1 MNEYRDKAQDKD
13 WERIS
18 ELLREADCVPDAPD
32 CRASVM
38 ARIARPKP
46 VLRYRWA
53 YATGF
58 AALVI
63 AAIGIAPF
71 LTNSGQRDRVAY
83 SPRTKHSAPALTAKP
98 ETKLYALAPR
108 ANQPQQTPRSIKHLA
123 HKEPVMM
130 AMAPPSTPTPI
141 ARELGVSSDNYARSD
156 RSVAKVTLS
165 DGFDSPAK
173 EISRPLSLGD
183 YKIDSLKSAAATPAR
198 RTAVG
203 DPVSTG
209 ANANALALD
218 SDAKDTDTVSLSAGY
233 EMAVGNAAS
242 APTARATTGGN
253 FFAYRE
259 YGAAPSRPASVGR
272 AYSAVTASGGT
283 AIVGTPIA
291 VAMVTW
297 PSNGQPRDSYNY
309 AYTNRDTATGNT
321 TECRVKRSGNSVEI
335 YMESKPAITDPPVR
349 GSLDHEAVPNV

>member
-18 ELLREADCVPDAPD
+18 ELLRETDCVPDAPD

-58 AALVI
+58 AALVV

-71 LTNSGQRDRVAY
+71 LTNSGERDRIAY

-98 ETKLYALAPR
+98 QTKLYAQAPE
-108 ANQPQQTPRSIKHLA
+108 ANQPKEAPRNVEHLA
-123 HKEPVMM
+123 HKKPVMM
-130 AMAPPSTPTPI
+130 AMAPPPTPESM
-141 ARELGVSSDNYARSD
+141 ARKLDVSSYSYARSG
-156 RSVAKVTLS
+156 RSVAKVSLS
-165 DGFDSPAK
+165 DRLDRPAK
-173 EISRPLSLGD
+173 ETSGSLSLGD
-183 YKIDSLKSAAATPAR
+183 HAVDSPKSAKATPAKR
-198 RTAVG
+198 MAVG
-203 DPVSTG
+203 SPATTG

-218 SDAKDTDTVSLSAGY
+218 SDAKDTGTVNLSAGY
-233 EMAVGNAAS
+233 EMAARNAAS

-259 YGAAPSRPASVGR
+259 YGAAPSKPASVGR
-272 AYSAVTASGGT
+272 VTASGGT

-335 YMESKPAITDPPVR
+335 YLESKPAITDPPVR